1 MSIISPYNIAVY
13 EDTGWYC
20 YPLYTTNKY
29 FSMTN
34 QNIPIKKY
42 ASIPII
48 IDNKDYYLHIHD
60 YQAYYADS
68 SNDKIAVVTNY
79 GPHWVVKSRNFKKLE
94 FWVTITTTSSK
105 KMRYRIEF
113 SDWYSNL
120 NFFLDY
126 TIDVASLPLSS
137 VSGGRECSDTDMAVG
152 STYSSPILPMEG
164 SFYKYMSTSATFT
177 FKMKSVFDGTEEI
190 VKTITHNGDNLPIK
204 GGSTTIFFSFDI

>member
-13 EDTGWYC
+13 EDTGWYR

-29 FSMTN
+29 FSMIN
-34 QNIPIKKY
+34 PSIPIEKY

-60 YQAYYADS
+60 YKAYYADFS
-68 SNDKIAVVTNY
+68 IHDKIAIVTNY
-79 GPHWVVKSRNFKKLE
+79 GTHWVVKSRNFRKLE

-105 KMRYRIEF
+105 KMSYTIKF
-113 SDWYSNL
+113 SDEYRNL

-126 TIDVASLPLSS
+126 SISVLSIVS
-137 VSGGRECSDTDMAVG
+137 SGSGGIKVSDTNRDIG
-152 STYSSPILPMEG
+152 LTYSSSIYSMAG
-164 SFYKYMSTSATFT
+164 VFYKYMSTSATFT
-177 FKMKSVFDGTEEI
+177 FKMKSVFDGTEET
-190 VKTITHNGDNLPIK
+190 VKTITLNGDNLSVN